1 MSTGPQ
7 DGARESGTPQRS
19 APEAPVLPEQ
29 TRDDDDVWGG
39 DWRERQDED
48 GSRDAWLER
57 ERPPHWE

>member
-1 MSTGPQ
+1 
-7 DGARESGTPQRS
+7 
-19 APEAPVLPEQ
+19 VLPEQ